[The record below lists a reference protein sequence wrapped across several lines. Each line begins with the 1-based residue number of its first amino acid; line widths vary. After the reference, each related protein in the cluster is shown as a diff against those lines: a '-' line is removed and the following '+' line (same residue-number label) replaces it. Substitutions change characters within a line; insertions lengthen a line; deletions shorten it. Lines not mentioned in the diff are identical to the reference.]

1 MGRHS
6 VRQKEKFILWA
17 ISVMFLELIIIY
29 RALGSGSCPFSNE
42 VSSADHHH
50 HHHHGDH
57 SHEEINGIASDE
69 DHSDHHGCGHSHF
82 HDHDNDH
89 HDHHHELDHIP
100 KSFRL
105 PEELK
110 EEEDLRLHGFGYDYH
125 DHEDHDHEH
134 LSTTGLWL
142 HAMGCSLL
150 VSMASLICLMILPLI
165 LLQGKPSKTVV
176 DLLAAF
182 GAGAMLGDSFLHQLP
197 HALGGSHNHS
207 HTHSLDGHNHNH
219 NHNHN
224 HASIDSHE
232 PSHSHS
238 LEELSVGLAALA
250 GILLFFLVEKVVR
263 YVEEHSSQ
271 GVHGFHHGHHHH
283 HKSNVASKKDED
295 RHGPSSTFIGQ
306 RESSD
311 SDKAHESKSLDANA
325 DADTD
330 TDVNCNAAEQKENL
344 PEMMLRKR
352 SKSTGANKFEK
363 EFLNSSDVSS
373 EIVETAAEPSMP
385 SSASN
390 MVIGYLNLF
399 SDGVHNFTDG
409 MALGSAFLLHGSV
422 GGWSRTLFL
431 LAHELPQEIGDFGIL
446 VGSGFTVFK
455 ALFFNFLSA
464 LVALAGTALALLIGK
479 DTGHSSLI
487 EGFTAGGFIYIA
499 MVGVLPEMHHKGTSF
514 KITLLQLISLMSGM
528 GVALW
533 ISLIE

>member
-1 MGRHS
+1 MGAHS
-6 VRQKEKFILWA
+6 GSQKDKFIHWA
-17 ISVMFLELIIIY
+17 ISVVLLELIIVC

-42 VSSADHHH
+42 VSSVDDHHH
-50 HHHHGDH
+50 HHHHGGH
-57 SHEEINGIASDE
+57 SHEEMTGFVGDEE
-69 DHSDHHGCGHSHF
+69 DHSDQHGCGHSHF
-82 HDHDNDH
+82 HDHASEH
-89 HDHHHELDHIP
+89 HDHHHEHEHIP
-100 KSFRL
+100 KSLRL
-105 PEELK
+105 PEELE
-110 EEEDLRLHGFGYDYH
+110 EEEDLRLHGFGSHYH
-125 DHEDHDHEH
+125 DHEDHEHEH
-134 LSTTGLWL
+134 LSTTGIWL
-142 HAMGCSLL
+142 HAMGSSLL

-197 HALGGSHNHS
+197 HALGDSHNHS
-207 HTHSLDGHNHNH
+207 HTHSLDGHNHIHIH
-219 NHNHN
+219 NHNQ
-224 HASIDSHE
+224 ASIDSHV

-238 LEELSVGLAALA
+238 LEELSVGLAALV

-263 YVEEHSSQ
+263 YVEERSSQ

-283 HKSNVASKKDED
+283 HKSIVASKKDED
-295 RHGPSSTFIGQ
+295 QHGPSSTYVGQ

-325 DADTD
+325 DADAD
-330 TDVNCNAAEQKENL
+330 ANGDAAEQNESQQ
-344 PEMMLRKR
+344 EMTLRKR
-352 SKSTGANKFEK
+352 SKSTEANRFEK
-363 EFLNSSDVSS
+363 ELSNSYDASS
-373 EIVETAAEPSMP
+373 EIVETAAGPSMP
-385 SSASN
+385 IPTSN

-446 VGSGFTVFK
+446 VGSGFSVFK

-479 DTGHSSLI
+479 DTGHSSWI

-499 MVGVLPEMHHKGTSF
+499 MVGVFPEMHHKGTSF
-514 KITLLQLISLMSGM
+514 KSTLLQLISLMSGM